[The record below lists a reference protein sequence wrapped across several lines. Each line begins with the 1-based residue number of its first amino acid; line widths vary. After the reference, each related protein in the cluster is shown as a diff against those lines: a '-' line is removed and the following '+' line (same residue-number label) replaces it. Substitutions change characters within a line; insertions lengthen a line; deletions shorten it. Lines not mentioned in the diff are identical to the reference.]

1 MKGMKLI
8 KSLLIVAAVA
18 APLSLASKAHAQP
31 GYGQPG
37 GGYYNNPQNTTLP
50 GGFHNRTGRLIF
62 GFSLM
67 LGTMK
72 DSEGTIAGDSSVNYS
87 TLSAGVSGHIGG
99 FIGPRLAL
107 MAEIQG
113 NAVTLSSDGYDDL
126 TLVQS
131 ALMGAVQFWV
141 TPQLWLKGGIGF
153 ANLSVDDTYYNE
165 SQNIDSGMALMGGVG
180 FELLSSQR
188 FSVDLQGRL
197 LAGSYDGIDQQ
208 ITAGSIGV
216 GINWF

>member
-1 MKGMKLI
+1 MKLI
-8 KSLLIVAAVA
+8 KSVLLAAAVL
-18 APLSLASKAHAQP
+18 APLSFASTAEAQP
-31 GYGQPG
+31 G
-37 GGYYNNPQNTTLP
+37 GYYAQPQNTQHP
-50 GGFHNRTGRLIF
+50 GGFHQRSNRLIF

-67 LGTMK
+67 LGHLS
-72 DSEGTIAGDSSVNYS
+72 DSEGTIGGDSSVGYS
-87 TLSAGVSGHIGG
+87 TVSGGVSAHLGG
-99 FIGPRLAL
+99 FVGPRLAL
-107 MAEIQG
+107 MAEVQG
-113 NAVTLSSDGYDDL
+113 NAVTLSSDFYEGTT

-131 ALMGAVQFWV
+131 ALMFAAQYWV

-153 ANLSVDDTYYNE
+153 ASLDLDNDDYYE
-165 SQNIDSGMALMGGVG
+165 ETHIDSGMALMGSAG

-208 ITAGSIGV
+208 ITSASIGV